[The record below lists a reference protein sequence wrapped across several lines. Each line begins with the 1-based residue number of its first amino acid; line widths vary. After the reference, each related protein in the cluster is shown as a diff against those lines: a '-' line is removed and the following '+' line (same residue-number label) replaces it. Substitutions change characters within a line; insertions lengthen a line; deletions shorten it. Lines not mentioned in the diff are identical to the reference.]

1 MYVAAQTAIACA
13 YRVLR
18 LGYATGAGGLLVA
31 NGEQL
36 GQDLGAS
43 HSSLLQTFR
52 HIHDGERVWL
62 RRLVE
67 VDNDRLPCGAAPE
80 QSFEFLIQT
89 WPEL

>member
-1 MYVAAQTAIACA
+1 MSQLKQLLLAHIGYSAWATR
-13 YRVLR
+13 RVLEVCS
-18 LGYATGAGGLLVA
+18 LLTE
-31 NGEQL
+31 EQL